1 MREKKNEPVL
11 VIMAAGM
18 GSRYGGLKQMDPLG
32 PGGEV
37 IIDYSLYDARRAGF
51 KKVICI
57 IKHEI
62 EEGFKEIMDR
72 GAAKYLDIDYAF
84 QDINDIPEGFSVPED
99 RKKPW
104 GTGHAILAARDLI
117 DSPFAVI
124 NADDYYGPEAFKLVY
139 DYLSRAE
146 DKEAYDFCMVGYRVE
161 NTITENGTVARGI
174 CVADES
180 GCLKKIDERLNVGRG
195 EDGLIRWTDGEAG
208 EVIPEGTLVSMNFFG
223 FTPAIIKELRERFP
237 AALEKI
243 LAENPVKGEFYIPIV
258 TSDLVREGKATVKV
272 LDSGDRWYG
281 VTYRED
287 RPKVTQAMRDKVA
300 RGEYPA
306 RLWE

>member
-1 MREKKNEPVL
+1 MRKKKNEPVL

-84 QDINDIPEGFSVPED
+84 QDINDIPEGFTVPED

-139 DYLSRAE
+139 DYLSKAE
-146 DKEAYDFCMVGYRVE
+146 DKEAYDYCMVGYRVE

-174 CVADES
+174 CVADEG
-180 GCLKKIDERLNVGRG
+180 GCLRKIDERLNVGRG
-195 EDGLIRWTDGEAG
+195 EDGKIRWTDGEAS
-208 EVIPEGTLVSMNFFG
+208 EIIPEGTLVSMNFFG
-223 FTPAIIKELRERFP
+223 FTPSIIKELKARFP
-237 AALEKI
+237 KTLEKI

-258 TSDLVREGKATVKV
+258 TSDLVSEGKATVRV
-272 LDSGDRWYG
+272 LDSSDRWYG

-287 RPKVTQAMRDKVA
+287 RPKVTQAMREKVA